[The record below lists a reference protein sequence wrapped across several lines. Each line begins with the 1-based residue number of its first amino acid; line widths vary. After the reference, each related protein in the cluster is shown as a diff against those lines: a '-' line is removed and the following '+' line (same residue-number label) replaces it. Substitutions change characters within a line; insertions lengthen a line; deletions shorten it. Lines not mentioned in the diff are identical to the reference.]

1 MNLPTK
7 TNVLQTYQI
16 ILYNRA
22 LHPEAMSLKGRRV
35 VKHGAYE
42 LEAWVLP
49 GAHMLRFDHGTL
61 CVSELLTDQEKTP
74 PLQGQVSSFLC
85 AGERDVEHKFPRE
98 KVTYMTSVQ
107 TETLSESLY
116 AASLEE
122 MLDHVRA
129 NHSLS
134 HTWDDEAGRCLSL
147 VDIQRMAKQVHV
159 QTYHLVASASLV
171 LRTQTIFE
179 HV

>member
-22 LHPEAMSLKGRRV
+22 LHPESMALKGRRV
-35 VKHGAYE
+35 VKHGEYE
-42 LEAWVLP
+42 LEAWILP
-49 GAHMLRFDHGTL
+49 GTHMLRFDHRTL
-61 CVSELLTDQEKTP
+61 CVSELLTDQERTP

-85 AGERDVEHKFPRE
+85 AGERDVEHRFPRE

-107 TETLSESLY
+107 TETLSDSLY

-122 MLDHVRA
+122 MLDHARL

-134 HTWDDEAGRCLSL
+134 HTWDDEAGRCLSIL
-147 VDIQRMAKQVHV
+147 DIQRMARQVHV
-159 QTYHLVASASLV
+159 QSYHLIASAALV

-179 HV
+179 HA

>member
-1 MNLPTK
+1 
-7 TNVLQTYQI
+7 
-16 ILYNRA
+16 
-22 LHPEAMSLKGRRV
+22 
-35 VKHGAYE
+35 
-42 LEAWVLP
+42 
-49 GAHMLRFDHGTL
+49 MLRFDHRTL
-61 CVSELLTDQEKTP
+61 CVSELLTDQERTP

-85 AGERDVEHKFPRE
+85 AGERDVEHRFPRE

-107 TETLSESLY
+107 TETLSDSLY

-122 MLDHVRA
+122 MLDHARS

-147 VDIQRMAKQVHV
+147 VDIQRMARQVHV
-159 QTYHLVASASLV
+159 QSYHLIASAALV

-179 HV
+179 HA